1 MSGDGRSTVARR
13 GVLRGAQGRLDDALE
28 DLSTA
33 GSWLAALGCVNPAF
47 FPWRSEAALVLAR
60 LHRRDEALA
69 LAREEIELARRW
81 GAPRPLGNA
90 LCTAGVI
97 AGGDDGLGLLRDAN
111 DVLEGSVA
119 MLARARAATELGAA
133 LRRANRRADARE
145 SLALGLELAER
156 CGASVLIERA
166 REELIATGAR
176 PRRVARTGIDSLT
189 ATELRVSRMAAE
201 GLTNREVAQ
210 ALFVTPKTV
219 EVHLSHTYSKL
230 GLKSRSQLHEA
241 LQAHQQRLAP
251 LAAPA

>member
-1 MSGDGRSTVARR
+1 MRLGSDLLEQVALHRGDLAAAAERIEYSDELKEPGVWGWAISRARR
-13 GVLRGAQGRLDDALE
+13 GVLRGAQGRLGDAFE

-97 AGGDDGLGLLRDAN
+97 AGGNDGLGLLRDAN

-119 MLARARAATELGAA
+119 MLAHARAATELGAA

-176 PRRVARTGIDSLT
+176 PRRAARTGITRSP
-189 ATELRVSRMAAE
+189 RRSCVSRAWRPRLRTA
-201 GLTNREVAQ
+201 RS
-210 ALFVTPKTV
+210 PKRC
-219 EVHLSHTYSKL
+219 S
-230 GLKSRSQLHEA
+230 
-241 LQAHQQRLAP
+241 
-251 LAAPA
+251 